1 MNLLLQSSRPA
12 NIFVTGQSVS
22 FTLSHDQS
30 TTQTISVRLSNELGT
45 TISTRSFNVPAAQ
58 AVVVRFL
65 QSPGYY
71 EATAQGTGAN
81 TQATTTVILAVIDP
95 LPAGVDGAESP
106 FGVITHFQQN
116 MNTNVLPLLAV
127 AGIRHVRDEQTWQ
140 TVEATSGT
148 YTYNGYVPYMAAL
161 AAANIDPL
169 LIADFANPNYD
180 GGNTPY
186 TTAGVAGYANYAAD
200 LAQRWQAQVS
210 TVEIWNEYNGTCCQ
224 GTATSNRPGYYTAM
238 LAAAYQA
245 IKTQS
250 PATTVL
256 GGATV
261 LLPVPYFQQLFAQ
274 GLYEIAD
281 GYCVHPYYSP
291 AEAVT
296 RYFEDFRTAEASYS
310 GGGGPKP
317 LWVTEC
323 GMDQGDDGTN
333 ARRELGIYLV
343 KFLTTLLSVGVK
355 RSYWYLARD
364 WGSYN
369 TGLLH
374 DQFFSGGSYAP
385 TVAYVAFA
393 ALNKYLSGA
402 TYVGR
407 DATLD
412 QRTYSHHFRLVDGSD
427 FRVLYST
434 RFGPSSVTIQSS
446 QGLQVLSYM
455 GGVAGTR
462 FASAKVSQLAAS
474 SADTDNTAGLSTINS
489 ATPGAMQSSS
499 GITTAL
505 KLTDEPVYLLGP
517 ITAIRENYTDRLLAD
532 SLLDFSSTT
541 QGANGWSYGWRT
553 EVDPTFHVGTS
564 SQDNYDYFWIG
575 PFYYL
580 QVQAGSAQGSGGQ
593 TAQGNRYQVWATR
606 RYLPSGTVTARLVGN
621 AGRGSIGQGDGAGL
635 NILLNGQTIFSR
647 SLGTT
652 AETCDANF
660 DLTVTLTV
668 GQPLDFCITPGP
680 GYDNSYDSCSFEV
693 QIIALA

>member
-1 MNLLLQSSRPA
+1 MNLLFRSSQQA
-12 NIFVTGQSVS
+12 NIFVTGQPVS
-22 FTLSHDQS
+22 FALSHDQS
-30 TTQTISVRLSNELGT
+30 TVQTINVRLSNELGT
-45 TISTRSFNVPAAQ
+45 TVSTRSFNVPAAQ
-58 AVVVRFL
+58 AVTVRFL
-65 QSPGYY
+65 VSTGYY

-95 LPAGVDGAESP
+95 LPASVDSAESP
-106 FGVITHFQQN
+106 FGVMTHFQQN
-116 MNTNVLPLLAV
+116 MNTNVLPLLAI

-140 TVEATSGT
+140 TVEATNST
-148 YTYNGYVPYMAAL
+148 YAYNAYAPYMAAL
-161 AAANIDPL
+161 AVANIDPL

-180 GGNTPY
+180 GGDTPY
-186 TTAGVAGYANYAAD
+186 TAAGVTGYANYAAN
-200 LAQRWQAQVS
+200 LAQHWQAQVS

-238 LAAAYQA
+238 LSAAYQA
-245 IKTQS
+245 IKAQS
-250 PATTVL
+250 PSTTVL

-261 LLPVPYFQQLFAQ
+261 LLPVPYFQQLFAR
-274 GLYEIAD
+274 GLYEIVD

-296 RYFEDFRTAEASYS
+296 RYFENFRTVEASYS
-310 GGGGPKP
+310 DGGGPKP

-343 KFLTTLLSVGVK
+343 KFLTTLLSAGIK
-355 RSYWYLARD
+355 RAYWYLARD

-374 DQFFSGGSYAP
+374 DQFFAGGSYAP

-393 ALNKYLSGA
+393 ALNKYLSGS

-407 DATLD
+407 DVTLD
-412 QRTYSHHFRLVDGSD
+412 QRTYSHHFRLANGSD

-434 RFGPSSVTIQSS
+434 RPGPSIVAVQSS

-455 GGVAGTR
+455 GGAPVMR
-462 FASAKVSQLAAS
+462 LASAKASQLAAS
-474 SADTDNTAGLSTINS
+474 PADTDNTAGSSTIKS
-489 ATPGAMQSSS
+489 AAPSAMQSSA
-499 GITTAL
+499 GTITTL

-517 ITAIRENYTDRLLAD
+517 VTAIQENYTDRLLTD
-532 SLLDFSSTT
+532 SLLDFSSTV
-541 QGANGWSYGWRT
+541 QGAHGWSYGWRT
-553 EVDPTFHVGTS
+553 DVDPTFHVGTS
-564 SQDNYDYFWIG
+564 GQDNYDYFWTG

-635 NILLNGQTIFSR
+635 NILLNGQTIFSQ
-647 SLGTT
+647 SLGNT
-652 AETCDANF
+652 AETCDASF
-660 DLTVTLTV
+660 DLTVTLTA